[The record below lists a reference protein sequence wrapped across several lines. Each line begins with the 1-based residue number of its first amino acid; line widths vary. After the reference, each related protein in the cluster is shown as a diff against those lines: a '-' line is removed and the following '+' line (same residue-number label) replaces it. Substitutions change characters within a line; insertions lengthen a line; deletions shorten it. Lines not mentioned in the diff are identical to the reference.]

1 MMILGRSIRSTESRG
16 FLAGIA
22 RASRRPAARRSPA
35 TELPGTISLVQAV
48 DFTALRD
55 LIDGNPLR

>member
-1 MMILGRSIRSTESRG
+1 MTILGRSIRSTESTG

-22 RASRRPAARRSPA
+22 RANRRAATRRSPA
-35 TELPGTISLVQAV
+35 VELPGTISLVQSV

-55 LIDGNPLR
+55 LIDGNPRR